1 MSRPGPRDGR
11 GDCVRHNYSHL
22 RVGRVD
28 RRSLIVLGLAALAV
42 VAIGLS
48 AATLTST
55 VSPSGGQ
62 GSETA
67 NETGGAGTTQPELNG
82 SSETDPGSGALPLA
96 QRLMMVL
103 GGLMLLGALGYAVL
117 NPSRAT
123 GLAVILLCF
132 LLVVSLLIVVTGDT
146 ETNPGQPP
154 EQQPQEDQQKGS
166 SNPGSGGDSEVLY
179 DIPVVWWFLG
189 SFAVVILGL
198 ILVLRRYGLRSDEES
213 EDGDGDES
221 ESDEETA
228 ALGAIAGQAADRI
241 ENGSADGGSG
251 ADNEVYRAWAEMTA
265 QLDIETGETTT
276 PREFERQAAAA
287 GMAPDHVRELT
298 ALFETVR
305 YGGESV
311 TEDREQR
318 AVSVLRRIESTY
330 GGEQ

>member
-1 MSRPGPRDGR
+1 
-11 GDCVRHNYSHL
+11 
-22 RVGRVD
+22 
-28 RRSLIVLGLAALAV
+28 
-42 VAIGLS
+42 
-48 AATLTST
+48 
-55 VSPSGGQ
+55 
-62 GSETA
+62 
-67 NETGGAGTTQPELNG
+67 
-82 SSETDPGSGALPLA
+82 
-96 QRLMMVL
+96 MMVL

-146 ETNPGQPP
+146 ETNPEQPP
-154 EQQPQEDQQKGS
+154 EQQPQEDQQNGS
-166 SNPGSGGDSEVLY
+166 SNPGSGGDSEVLF

-241 ENGSADGGSG
+241 EDGSADGGSG

-287 GMAPDHVRELT
+287 GMAPDDVRELT